1 MILRTFPLFAAL
13 LVYPALA
20 QYTVEPAGPC
30 NAEGVSA
37 AVKGLLEGDGQRVK
51 DSSGSP
57 FVEVWLRKDIPTQK
71 AAEASRGSDFSTIA
85 PTTVLGVIRYAKN
98 GADFRAQPIT
108 AGTYVMRFN
117 LQPEDGDHQGA
128 SPRRDH
134 LLLSPAAADQDP
146 NAAYNFDAAVDISRK
161 VSGTRHPAV
170 LFLAAPESGA
180 KFPSVQQHGARQQ
193 LQVKSGSVEM
203 GIIFVGK
210 AEE

>member
-1 MILRTFPLFAAL
+1 MILRAFPLFAAL

-30 NAEGVSA
+30 SADGVSA
-37 AVKGLLEGDGQRVK
+37 AVKGMLEADGHRVK
-51 DSSGSP
+51 DSSGA
-57 FVEVWLRKDIPTQK
+57 FVEVWLRKDIPTAK
-71 AAEASRGSDFSTIA
+71 SAEAARGADFGAI
-85 PTTVLGVIRYAKN
+85 PPGTVVGVIRYVKN
-98 GADFRAQPIT
+98 GADFRAQPIQ

-134 LLLSPAAADQDP
+134 LLLSPAAVDQDP
-146 NAAYNFDAAVDISRK
+146 AATLNFDQAVDLSRK
-161 VSGTRHPAV
+161 ASGTQHPQV

-180 KFPSVQQHGARQQ
+180 KFPGVQHHGGRQT
-193 LQVKSGSVEM
+193 LQVKSGAVAM

>member
-20 QYTVEPAGPC
+20 QYTVESAGAC
-30 NAEGVSA
+30 SAEGVSA
-37 AVKGLLEGDGQRVK
+37 AVKGLLEADGHRVK
-51 DSSGSP
+51 DSSGP

-71 AAEASRGSDFSTIA
+71 AAEASRGSDFSTLA
-85 PTTVLGVIRYAKN
+85 PATVVGVIRYAKN
-98 GADFRAQPIT
+98 GADFRGQPIS

-146 NAAYNFDAAVDISRK
+146 NAPYNFDAAVDISRK

-170 LFLAAPESGA
+170 LFLATPESGA
-180 KFPSVQQHGARQQ
+180 NFPSIQQHGSRQQ
-193 LQVKSGSVEM
+193 LQVKSGAVAM
-203 GIIFVGK
+203 GIVVVGK